1 MYTLHCLQIEELTV
15 EGSSQAVHNLP
26 LSVVLCNILKFYY
39 RDHISEYPQAL
50 KVQVQ
55 GDKMIDSDEP
65 ASKKPRIYSYPK
77 LLFEKLRGMTD
88 PVGKVCYSLY
98 TVKIHCI

>member
-1 MYTLHCLQIEELTV
+1 M

-55 GDKMIDSDEP
+55 EDKMIDSDEP

-88 PVGKVCYSLY
+88 PVGKVCLL
-98 TVKIHCI
+98 IHCIQ